1 MNRRQ
6 KILTIALWSVLILA
20 FNAVVFAFAW
30 EKLHPISQLPTYMQ
44 VPHFSLI
51 DQDGKP
57 ISDSDLHGQTWIA
70 AFIFTG
76 CADTCPMMSKKMS
89 GLQTAITAP
98 NVKLISFTVD
108 PDRDT
113 PAVLKQYAAR
123 FNADTTR
130 WKFVTG
136 TAQQMKDVAYG
147 MGIAVQPADGNDP
160 ILHSTHFL
168 LVDGLGRVRG
178 IYDTKDSTVPEK
190 SVQQL
195 ARDAAELAR
204 SRPQ

>member
-1 MNRRQ
+1 MSKRQ
-6 KILTIALWSVLILA
+6 KLITIGLWAVLILA
-20 FNAVVFAFAW
+20 LNAVVLAFAW
-30 EKLHPISQLPTYMQ
+30 ERLHPVSQLPVKLQ
-44 VPHFSLI
+44 IPHFALT
-51 DQDGKP
+51 DQDGKRL
-57 ISDSDLHGQTWIA
+57 SDQDLRGKPWVA

-89 GLQTAITAP
+89 NLQTMITAKD
-98 NVKLISFTVD
+98 VKLVSFTVD

-147 MGIAVQPADGNDP
+147 MGIAVQPPDGNDP
-160 ILHSTHFL
+160 LLHSQHFL
-168 LVDGLGRVRG
+168 LIDGKGQVRG
-178 IYDTKDSTVPEK
+178 IYDNRETAPENGM
-190 SVQQL
+190 QQL
-195 ARDAAELAR
+195 AHDATELAKDR
-204 SRPQ
+204 SE